1 MTSVTLPRRDA
12 STDGPRWV
20 HPVEPARLP
29 DRAKVEA
36 ALAAVRAW
44 RPYDGDA
51 WLDDVADALDT
62 VPPPE
67 DLVDELAQ
75 RLRGY
80 LMQLVSYAVTSEV
93 EKQDGRAT
101 RLIARAREVREEE
114 LPGDYLKSVLH
125 LRRMGWAVNELH
137 DLLTELEAVKGP
149 DSLKEGGT
157 P

>member
-1 MTSVTLPRRDA
+1 MTLDRRDA
-12 STDGPRWV
+12 TDAPHWQ
-20 HPVEPARLP
+20 HPVAPARLP
-29 DRAKVEA
+29 DRAKVET
-36 ALAAVRAW
+36 ALAALRAW
-44 RPYDGDA
+44 HVYNGDA
-51 WLDDVADALDT
+51 WLDDVADVFDR

-67 DLVDELAQ
+67 DLVDKLAQ

-80 LMQLVSYAVTSEV
+80 LMQLVSYALNSEV

-114 LPGDYLKSVLH
+114 LPGDYLKSVVH

>member
-12 STDGPRWV
+12 NTDRPRWV

-36 ALAAVRAW
+36 ALTAVRAW

-75 RLRGY
+75 RLRAY
-80 LMQLVSYAVTSEV
+80 LMQLVRYAATSEV
-93 EKQDGRAT
+93 EKRDGRAT

-137 DLLTELEAVKGP
+137 DLLTELDAVKGP
-149 DSLKEGGT
+149 DSLKEGGA

>member
-1 MTSVTLPRRDA
+1 MTSVTLDRRDA
-12 STDGPRWV
+12 AGAPHWQ
-20 HPVEPARLP
+20 HPVASARLP

-44 RPYDGDA
+44 HPYDGDA
-51 WLDDVADALDT
+51 WLDDVADVLDA

-75 RLRGY
+75 RLRRY
-80 LMQLVSYAVTSEV
+80 LMQLVGYALNSEV

-101 RLIARAREVREEE
+101 RLITRAREVREEE
-114 LPGDYLKSVLH
+114 LPGDYLQSVIH

-149 DSLKEGGT
+149 ESLKEGG
-157 P
+157 PS

>member
-1 MTSVTLPRRDA
+1 MTSVALPRRDA
-12 STDGPRWV
+12 STDAPRWA

-29 DRAKVEA
+29 ARAKVEA

-44 RPYDGDA
+44 RPYDGDT
-51 WLDDVADALDT
+51 WLDDVADVLDA
-62 VPPPE
+62 VPPAE

-80 LMQLVSYAVTSEV
+80 LMQLVGYALTSEV
-93 EKQDGRAT
+93 EKQDERAT
-101 RLIARAREVREEE
+101 WLIARAREVREEE
-114 LPGDYLKSVLH
+114 LPGDYRKSVVH

-137 DLLTELEAVKGP
+137 DLLAELEAVKGP
-149 DSLKEGGT
+149 ESLQEVGT